1 MWESL
6 GLGKKSSGP
15 DTKTWSWFRLPIP
28 KPGFGCTLMY
38 CSQKLGEDF
47 AKFCGLLRIY
57 ELYLFLLHFCLM
69 KNWIHIGLRLCPL
82 FEKHVVF
89 KIGAS
94 FSLRYI
100 LFLGGLFLGLL
111 PWQHSRFQKVCC
123 HPHSQWENKCK
134 IHLPWQ
140 CSYSRQILGRSC
152 RWTSGHTY
160 GWNKRSSHKHILPI
174 R

>member
-1 MWESL
+1 MLSVH
-6 GLGKKSSGP
+6 
-15 DTKTWSWFRLPIP
+15 
-28 KPGFGCTLMY
+28 TLMSTVCTMY
-38 CSQKLGEDF
+38 SDASVVF
-47 AKFCGLLRIY
+47 VAKFSFLFKLALSRDKKRDASNHK
-57 ELYLFLLHFCLM
+57 YLFLLHFCLM
-69 KNWIHIGLRLCPL
+69 KNWIHIGLRLCPWS
-82 FEKHVVF
+82 EKHTF
-89 KIGAS
+89 GAS
-94 FSLRYI
+94 YSLRYI

>member
-69 KNWIHIGLRLCPL
+69 KNWIHIGLRLCPWS
-82 FEKHVVF
+82 EKHTF
-89 KIGAS
+89 GAS
-94 FSLRYI
+94 YSLRYI